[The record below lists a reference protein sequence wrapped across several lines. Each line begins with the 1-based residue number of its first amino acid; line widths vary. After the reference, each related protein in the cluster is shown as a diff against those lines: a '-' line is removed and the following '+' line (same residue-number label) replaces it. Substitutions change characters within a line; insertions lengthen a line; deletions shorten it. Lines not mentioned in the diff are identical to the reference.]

1 MNSLKPDL
9 IKLVNQ
15 IPHASV
21 ISFGVLA
28 QQLNIMT
35 DATTSWRAVGRI
47 LTSMTTEERKLCP
60 RRRVINKQW
69 YISTLKLGQ
78 KWLIQ
83 IDLLKNEWI
92 NVSHDWYVDMSQYE
106 WRFESSEW
114 LF

>member
-35 DATTSWRAVGRI
+35 DATTS
-47 LTSMTTEERKLCP
+47 
-60 RRRVINKQW
+60 
-69 YISTLKLGQ
+69 
-78 KWLIQ
+78 
-83 IDLLKNEWI
+83 
-92 NVSHDWYVDMSQYE
+92 
-106 WRFESSEW
+106 
-114 LF
+114 